1 MTNANPQGV
10 SASLKWWPAF
20 IAGFCGP
27 LIGWLLSRWLA
38 VHFAM
43 GIGFFIPWVLVYL
56 LWSGRFPSRW
66 GLPAWLAAL
75 LAGGA
80 GGIVVGLFYFL
91 FQ

>member
-1 MTNANPQGV
+1 MTREKPERE
-10 SASLKWWPAF
+10 SSSLKWWPAF

-27 LIGWLLSRWLA
+27 LIGGLLSRWLP

-43 GIGFFIPWVLVYL
+43 GIGFFFPWVLAGL
-56 LWSGRFPSRW
+56 IWSRRFPPRW
-66 GLPAWLAAL
+66 GLPAWVAAV

-91 FQ
+91 FP